1 MKYAVT
7 TKCRTMGNM
16 ALTMSLFV
24 VALACQKPAQPLP
37 VSHAEGADADQAYV
51 RKSLDRWLDL
61 YNAERYE
68 TLITTLYAE
77 HAVLLAPHAPLH
89 HGREEILHAYQQAA
103 KASSERIDRS
113 DIEDLRVSGNLAVA
127 QGEDAGL
134 STPRNGGEP
143 TRFNEKWL
151 MVLERQPDSTWK
163 VIYEMWND
171 NNPAS
176 EGQGT

>member
-1 MKYAVT
+1 MNYAIT
-7 TKCRTMGNM
+7 TKCRTMGTM
-16 ALTMSLFV
+16 TLAMSLLV
-24 VALACQKPAQPLP
+24 VALACQKPAQPP
-37 VSHAEGADADQAYV
+37 SGNHAEGADADQANV
-51 RKSLDRWLDL
+51 RKSLDRWLEL

-77 HAVLLAPHAPLH
+77 HAVLMAPNAPVRI
-89 HGREEILHAYQQAA
+89 GREEILKAYQRAA
-103 KASSERIDRS
+103 EASSERIDRS

-143 TRFNEKWL
+143 ARFNEKWL

-163 VIYEMWND
+163 FIYEIWND
-171 NNPAS
+171 NNPAP